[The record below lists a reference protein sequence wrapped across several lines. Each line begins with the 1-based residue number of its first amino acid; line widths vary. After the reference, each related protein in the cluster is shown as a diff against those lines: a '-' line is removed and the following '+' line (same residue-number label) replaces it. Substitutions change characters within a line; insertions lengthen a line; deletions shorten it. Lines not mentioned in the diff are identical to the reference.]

1 MPYVSSGYDFRP
13 RHNMSYSPCVQYTKW
28 LRPRI
33 EASHTGACHKYWFR
47 NTNIPKPIC
56 VTRAG
61 ALRISFALIYNIFL
75 NYLKF
80 MEPKK
85 DRNVFHHFGSVRF
98 RDYRYTEYRYT
109 ALLMGS
115 KITGPPGR
123 QILKDARPGQKV
135 SALGTRAG
143 AYFQHWYHIH
153 MMYIS
158 SLIVKTWKPY
168 EIPND

>member
-13 RHNMSYSPCVQYTKW
+13 RHNMSYSPCAQYTKW

-56 VTRAG
+56 VTRDG
-61 ALRISFALIYNIFL
+61 ALRISFALIYTIFV

-85 DRNVFHHFGSVRF
+85 RSKCVSSFRFGSVPRLRTGSF
-98 RDYRYTEYRYT
+98 GIPSTGIQPYGLVYILIPLDLREAVATQRYSFDYIFCC
-109 ALLMGS
+109 MII
-115 KITGPPGR
+115 K
-123 QILKDARPGQKV
+123 
-135 SALGTRAG
+135 
-143 AYFQHWYHIH
+143 
-153 MMYIS
+153 
-158 SLIVKTWKPY
+158 
-168 EIPND
+168 